1 MTRQDQAEAARIV
14 VGLEPPSERVTVD
27 DVRRTGD
34 ALREPDGSRPTLAL
48 VAERLGRSER
58 WISKLCN
65 PHGGYRQ
72 VVPDRK

>member
-34 ALREPDGSRPTLAL
+34 ALREPRLAPDPR
-48 VAERLGRSER
+48 AR
-58 WISKLCN
+58 
-65 PHGGYRQ
+65 GGKARAL
-72 VVPDRK
+72 